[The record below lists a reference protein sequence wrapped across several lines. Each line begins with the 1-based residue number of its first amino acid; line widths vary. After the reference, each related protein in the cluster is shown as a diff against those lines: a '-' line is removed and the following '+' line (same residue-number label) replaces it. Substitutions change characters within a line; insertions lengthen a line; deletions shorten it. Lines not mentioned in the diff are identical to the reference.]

1 VNHGKVISE
10 YIGAFVDELVRCGV
24 NQVVINPGSR
34 STPLALLMAE
44 HPEMKVWTHIDER
57 SAAFFAMGIAKAQKK
72 AVALVCSSG
81 TAVANYMPAVVEAFQ
96 SRVPL
101 LVLTADRPHELREV
115 GAPQAIDQIGI
126 FGKFVKLF
134 IEMSAP
140 DRSPEL
146 QKYVRIAA
154 ARASA
159 VALCGPSGPV
169 HLNFPF
175 REPLLPELTIPA
187 IWEGGRKQGACYTQ
201 VLTGNRILEKGQVAT
216 LAGQLKKIERGLIIC
231 GPHDDPLFADA
242 AVSLAKRLQYPLL
255 ADPLSQVRSGSHD
268 KEWVIDTYDSFL
280 RDSTVQDQLDPEVVI
295 RFGAMPVSKA
305 VLLYLKKN
313 PACRQI
319 IVDEDP
325 GWRDPT
331 LMAADM
337 IYASAVPFCQDL
349 SNLLASASDHCPSVL
364 SGWAQK
370 WLKANEV
377 AKKELYM
384 QGKNDA
390 LSEGQ
395 VFLELCENLP
405 RDATLFAGNS
415 MPIRDLDTFFFCND
429 RNIRIMA
436 NRGANGIDG
445 VVSTALGV
453 SAAQTPLVL
462 VIGDLSFY
470 HDLNG
475 LLAAKLHR
483 LNATIILINNDG
495 GGIFSFLPQAKLPR
509 HFETL
514 FGTPLGLDFK
524 PVVEMY
530 QGKFT
535 RVVSW
540 NDFGEA
546 LQQGL
551 TANGL
556 HVIEICTKR
565 EENVRMHREVWDAV
579 SRSVCAAFASF

>member
-1 VNHGKVISE
+1 MNHGKIISE

-44 HPEMKVWTHIDER
+44 HPKMKVWTHIDER
-57 SAAFFAMGIAKAQKK
+57 SAAFFALGIAKTQRKP
-72 AVALVCSSG
+72 VALVCSSG

-140 DRSPEL
+140 DSSPEL
-146 QKYVRIAA
+146 QKYVRTVA
-154 ARASA
+154 ARVSA
-159 VALCGPSGPV
+159 LALCGPSGPV

-175 REPLLPELTIPA
+175 REPLLPDLSIPE
-187 IWEGGRKQGACYTQ
+187 IWEDGRKQGVCYTQ
-201 VLTGNRILEKGQVAT
+201 VIMGKRILEKAPVET
-216 LAGQLKKIERGLIIC
+216 LAGQLKEIERGLLIC
-231 GPHDDPLFADA
+231 GPHNDPLFADA
-242 AVSLAKRLQYPLL
+242 AVSLAKSLQYPLL

-280 RDSTVQDQLDPEVVI
+280 RDSMVLDQLVPEVVI

-305 VLLYLKKN
+305 VLLYLKRN

-319 IVDEDP
+319 IVDEDA

-337 IYASAVPFCQDL
+337 IYASAAPFCQEL
-349 SNLLASASDHCPSVL
+349 SNLLEPAAVSCQSVV

-370 WLKANEV
+370 WFKANEV
-377 AKKELYM
+377 AKKELYEH
-384 QGKNDA
+384 GKNDF

-395 VFLELCENLP
+395 VFLELYENLP
-405 RDATLFAGNS
+405 CDATLFAGNS

-453 SAAQTPLVL
+453 AATRTPLVL

-514 FGTPLGLDFK
+514 FGTPIGLDFK

-530 QGKFT
+530 QGNFT
-535 RVVSW
+535 RVASW
-540 NDFGEA
+540 NDFRDA
-546 LQQGL
+546 LQKGI
-551 TANGL
+551 TADGL
-556 HVIEICTKR
+556 HVIEVCTKR
-565 EENVRMHREVWDAV
+565 EGNVRLHREIWDAV
-579 SRSVCAAFASF
+579 SRSVCAALADF